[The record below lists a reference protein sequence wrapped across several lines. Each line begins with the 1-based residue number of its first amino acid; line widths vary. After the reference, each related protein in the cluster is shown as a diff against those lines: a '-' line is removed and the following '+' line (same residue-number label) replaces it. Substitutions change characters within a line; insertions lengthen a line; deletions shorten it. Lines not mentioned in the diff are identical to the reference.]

1 MDKGF
6 DFIAK
11 HGPRSSCD
19 LAQLRWQTKELR
31 KSSSPIFGW
40 PQNLVQQALR
50 QLSSEGAL
58 ARKEFEWPLPLT
70 PVFFQSWLLEILED
84 IWNLDLSAL
93 VMLGEPACGKS
104 PLGRSVLMAQCRF
117 NKNQYQVDGEPCIRC
132 SPEIDFLRGETG
144 TVIMGD
150 FLDDPCTQSLG
161 LKALKSLLDVGL
173 YESMSWARWGGVTA
187 NAYDASVIEGE
198 SFIPMLKFETFWEMV
213 RPCLCKEAT
222 KADVDAILK
231 RATFLVNTKQ
241 FVYYRKN
248 GINDDQVAR
257 KCIPDADYLTDEGKK
272 WYGKFKN
279 NHKGL
284 PPNFE
289 VEVQK
294 EQAWLSLIFKK
305 LQEQRQ
311 PDWGVRQHVRG
322 LFHAD
327 RPESSCLERAASM
340 EGERVAIKRE
350 REKSLERKTMKAAR
364 AWSVQLKAGR
374 TVIDIDSDDDVV
386 PEVQTLEEAI
396 EEAMDQVGEGD
407 VFDFGGME

>member
-1 MDKGF
+1 
-6 DFIAK
+6 
-11 HGPRSSCD
+11 
-19 LAQLRWQTKELR
+19 
-31 KSSSPIFGW
+31 
-40 PQNLVQQALR
+40 
-50 QLSSEGAL
+50 
-58 ARKEFEWPLPLT
+58 
-70 PVFFQSWLLEILED
+70 
-84 IWNLDLSAL
+84 
-93 VMLGEPACGKS
+93 MLGEPACGKS

-150 FLDDPCTQSLG
+150 FLDDPCAQSLG

-173 YESMSWARWGGVTA
+173 YESMSWARWGAVKWVQNQPRALAA

-213 RPCLCKEAT
+213 RPC
-222 KADVDAILK
+222 
-231 RATFLVNTKQ
+231 TKQ

-248 GINDDQVAR
+248 GVNDDQVPR
-257 KCIPDADYLTDEGKK
+257 KCIPDAGYLTDEGKK
-272 WYGKFKN
+272 WYGKVKN

-374 TVIDIDSDDDVV
+374 TVID
-386 PEVQTLEEAI
+386 P
-396 EEAMDQVGEGD
+396 
-407 VFDFGGME
+407 